1 MAQQMLGRSTQRGQE
16 TDKAVHGGLT
26 ELLDGV
32 ARGLLLGSCRASG
45 LMEAGASWPGVG
57 SGSGK
62 RASVC
67 HHQSELELLRPHPS
81 KKPMLTDGRVLTLA
95 TFWAEMVGC
104 H

>member
-1 MAQQMLGRSTQRGQE
+1 MAQQMLGRTTQRGQE
-16 TDKAVHGGLT
+16 TDKAVPGGLT

-32 ARGLLLGSCRASG
+32 GRGLPLGCCRASG

-62 RASVC
+62 RASAC

-81 KKPMLTDGRVLTLA
+81 KKPMLTDWQGIDSCNIL
-95 TFWAEMVGC
+95 AEMVGC